1 MLRVRP
7 LLMAGCAVVL
17 LGLCGVA
24 GASATNSPE
33 QDARVPYSSRE
44 LVLDHGRLRAEPL
57 GTDLDA
63 HAAAATPTPPTAPAA
78 PATGAADSRGLS
90 FVGAL
95 AQLAQRGEIPAASAA
110 GYRSAW
116 TGAQA
121 SERRLSG
128 TRHAELG
135 AVLATLRAI
144 ARAGALTPGRL
155 PALMLTLER
164 NQQWWTS
171 APVIAADQRVG
182 FPGSSLVWEFYPGE
196 GLEIQWLGTFGAA
209 DGFYDDHQS
218 ANLANL
224 INEALSLAVTRAG
237 GLAWEYDFRF
247 DGGSPPWVSAITEG
261 TAVEAL
267 TGAATMLHDSVYLA
281 DAHDALGVFEAKPPL
296 GVRSPTSA
304 GAWYLIYSF
313 APHERVINAFIQSL
327 IGLFDLAYQGDSLAQ
342 QLFTSGNDEARLALP
357 GYNTGYW
364 SLYDQYGESNLSY
377 HELLTGFLQTLCSQ
391 TRETTAQALGVLGS
405 PAPGTPNS
413 GASGSGGTVAPG
425 STGNSGVGGA
435 TGTSGAT
442 GASSATGGS
451 GSTGTSGATGASG
464 STGTSGATGTSG
476 GTGSTGTTTNPN
488 EIYCTTAAA
497 FKADLK
503 QPPQIVM
510 RPVLDARAKRVSDIR
525 FTLSKISD
533 VSLSATYDG
542 KTSSYGTLQ
551 LGHGTHT
558 FTWRPSKPGSWT
570 LALTAVD
577 LAGNRSMQSEA
588 VSVAAAAEHAKLSAS
603 AG

>member
-1 MLRVRP
+1 MLPVRP

-33 QDARVPYSSRE
+33 QHDRVLYSSRE

-57 GTDLDA
+57 GTNLGA
-63 HAAAATPTPPTAPAA
+63 RAAADSPTPPTSPAA
-78 PATGAADSRGLS
+78 PASGAADSRGLS

-135 AVLATLRAI
+135 DVLATLRAI
-144 ARAGALTPGRL
+144 AHAGALTPGRL

-164 NQQWWTS
+164 NRQWWTG
-171 APVIAADQRVG
+171 APVVAADQRVG

-413 GASGSGGTVAPG
+413 GASGSGGTAAPG

-451 GSTGTSGATGASG
+451 
-464 STGTSGATGTSG
+464 
-476 GTGSTGTTTNPN
+476 GSTGTTTNPN